1 MRLQDDEAGRPRGM
15 RRVLAVLA
23 VVGGLIAPS
32 AAQAQES
39 EVVTLLRDLVRINN
53 SNPPGNEAQVAEFL
67 APRLRALGFEVDI
80 IQTPTPGKAHLVAR
94 LRAADPTE
102 RPILLAGHE
111 DTVGVEPELWT
122 LDPFGGAVS
131 GGYLYGRGA
140 LDFKGGL
147 AAFTVA
153 VMRLARSGAPLKRD
167 VILLAEADE
176 EGGSY
181 GTRWLADNH
190 WDKIDAGV
198 SLNEGGW
205 IFKDGRGRPRLL
217 GITTIDKN
225 SLSVTVSTRGTST
238 HSSRPLPDSAIRRLV
253 RALHRIERFV
263 TTPRITPT
271 ARRYLRT
278 WAKAF
283 GDNRLRRLANTRNA
297 TERFVLANQL
307 KAGRYGELFNGLV
320 RDIYVPTIVDSGFR
334 SNVLPGTATA
344 TVNMRMLP
352 GTHPRPMIRQ
362 LRRAIGDRRVT
373 VEPIVTPPATVQETL
388 ESFDERA
395 EQRPSSTDTDLYRSL
410 VRQGRAQWAGVRTT
424 PALFEAGTDAVPWRE
439 RGIPVY
445 GVYPY
450 PIDRSDLVRMHGN
463 DERVPVSGLEQGTDW
478 ITRVLAEVA
487 SR

>member
-1 MRLQDDEAGRPRGM
+1 M
-15 RRVLAVLA
+15 RRAVA
-23 VVGGLIAPS
+23 VIAVAAGLVAPS

-53 SNPPGNEAQVAEFL
+53 SNPPGNEARVAELL
-67 APRLRALGFEVDI
+67 APRLRALGFEVQI
-80 IQTPTPGKAHLVAR
+80 VQTPQPGKAHLIAR
-94 LRAADPTE
+94 LRAANPTE
-102 RPILLAGHE
+102 RPILLAGHA

-122 LDPFGGAVS
+122 FEPFGGAVS
-131 GGYLYGRGA
+131 GGYLLGRGA

-153 VMRLARSGAPLKRD
+153 AMRLARSGAPLKRD

-181 GTRWLADNH
+181 GTRWLAENH

-205 IFKDGRGRPRLL
+205 IFKDARGRPRLL

-225 SLSVTVSTRGTST
+225 SLSVTVRTRGTST

-253 RALHRIERFV
+253 RALSRIERFA
-263 TTPRITPT
+263 TRPRITPT

-278 WAKAF
+278 WARAF
-283 GDNRLRRLANTRNA
+283 ADDRLRRLANTRNA
-297 TERFVLANQL
+297 RERFRLANRVR
-307 KAGRYGELFNGLV
+307 AGRYGELFNSLV
-320 RDIYVPTIVDSGFR
+320 RDIYVPTILESGFR
-334 SNVLPGTATA
+334 SNVLPGTAVA

-352 GTHPRPMIRQ
+352 GTKPRPMIRQ
-362 LRRAIGDRRVT
+362 LRRVIGDRRAT
-373 VEPIVTPPATVQETL
+373 VEPIVTPPATVRETL
-388 ESFDERA
+388 ESFDQRA
-395 EQRPSSTDTDLYRSL
+395 EQPPSSTDTGLYRSL
-410 VRQGRAQWAGVRTT
+410 VRQGRAQWPGVRAT
-424 PALFEAGTDAVPWRE
+424 PALFEAGTDAVPWRQ

-450 PIDRSDLVRMHGN
+450 PIARSDLVRMHGN
-463 DERVPVSGLEQGTDW
+463 DERVPVAGLQQGTDW

-487 SR
+487 AR